1 MQRTSQSLLTLFIKD
16 PNMTK
21 QNVTRAV
28 FDEVMVPN
36 YNPQQMVPVR
46 GRGSRVW
53 DQDDNE
59 YIDFAGGIAV
69 TALGHSHPALVNTLK
84 EQADNL
90 WHLSNTFTNEPAL
103 RLAQKL
109 CAATFADKVFFCN
122 SGTEANEAAFKLARK
137 YSYDNVGPQKHE
149 IISFEQSF
157 HGRSLF
163 TVSVGGQKK
172 YREGFEPVPAGITH
186 LPFNDID
193 ALKAAISERTC
204 AVVLEPI
211 QGEGGVIN
219 ADPAFVKAARE
230 LCDQFDALLVF
241 DEVQTGAG
249 RTGTFY
255 AYEQFGVTP
264 DILTTAKSLGGGFP
278 IGAMLTTDKCA
289 TSLNFGTHGSTYG
302 GNPLACAVA
311 EVVVDEVNQA
321 SVLEQVNVKR
331 KIFEDGLDAINAK
344 YNIFQDTRGM
354 GLLIGVELIEA
365 WHGKAALFLAAAR
378 EQGLMMLVA
387 GPKVLRMAPS
397 LIIPQEDIEL
407 GLQKLDAAIAQVIA
421 QES

>member
-1 MQRTSQSLLTLFIKD
+1 
-16 PNMTK
+16 MTK
-21 QNVTRAV
+21 QSVDRAV
-28 FDEVMVPN
+28 FDNVMVPN

-46 GRGSRVW
+46 GRGSRIW
-53 DQDDNE
+53 DQDENE

-84 EQADNL
+84 EQAENL
-90 WHLSNTFTNEPAL
+90 WHLSNVFTNEPAL

-109 CAATFADKVFFCN
+109 TAATFADKVFFCN
-122 SGTEANEAAFKLARK
+122 SGGEANEAAFKLARK
-137 YSYDNVGPQKHE
+137 YSYDNFGPQKHE

-186 LPFNDID
+186 LPFNDIE

-204 AVVLEPI
+204 AVVMEPI
-211 QGEGGVIN
+211 QGEGGIIN

-230 LCDQFDALLVF
+230 LCDEHNALLVF
-241 DEVQTGAG
+241 DEIQTGVG
-249 RTGTFY
+249 RTGSLY
-255 AYEQFGVTP
+255 AYQQLGVTP
-264 DILTTAKSLGGGFP
+264 DILTTAKALGGGFP

-289 TSLNFGTHGSTYG
+289 VSLNFGTHGSTYG

-311 EVVVDEVNQA
+311 EVVIDHINQPEL
-321 SVLEQVNVKR
+321 LEGVSAKR
-331 KIFEDGLDAINAK
+331 KLFVDGLEAINAK
-344 YNIFQDTRGM
+344 YGIFQDTRGL
-354 GLLIGVELIEA
+354 GLLIGVELIEK
-365 WHGKAALFLAAAR
+365 WQGKAALFMAAAR

-397 LIIPQEDIEL
+397 LIIPDQDIVL
-407 GLQKLDAAIAQVIA
+407 GLEKLDAAIAQVLA
-421 QES
+421 SEA